1 MSARRWSDERGQTVV
16 EYLMILG
23 LMTSLIIIVTNL
35 VIPAVGFV
43 VVRLVNYLYIYL
55 S

>member
-1 MSARRWSDERGQTVV
+1 MNVRRWSEERGQTVV

-23 LMTSLIIIVTNL
+23 LMTSMIIFVTNL
-35 VIPAVGFV
+35 VIPAVAFV
-43 VVRLVNYLYIYL
+43 IVRLVDYLYIYL